1 MLTQAFWTSLR
12 IIAFRA
18 GPEDLPYDAGR
29 VLTSACMAF
38 AVLANTVLAA
48 MMLGVAPVALKA
60 PLLAAVALA
69 VATVLA
75 LGVFTR
81 FMLRTRQ
88 LDNRF
93 QQTFNALLLTSSVL
107 ALALALPIHLLAPL
121 LPAVESYVEKVQQ
134 HPELANDPSAVP
146 DLPGWA
152 GVLSLLLPAL
162 FAWQFA
168 VTAYIYRRAA
178 NTRTAGGIFIAVL
191 CLLAVTSFKTLFSVF
206 IH

>member
-18 GPEDLPYDAGR
+18 GPEDLPYDPGR
-29 VLTSACMAF
+29 TLTGACIAF
-38 AVLANTVLAA
+38 GLLAHAVLGS
-48 MMLGVAPVALKA
+48 MLLSMAQTTIKA
-60 PLLAAVALA
+60 PLLAAALLS

-107 ALALALPIHLLAPL
+107 ALALALPLHLLAPL
-121 LPAVESYVEKVQQ
+121 LPAVESYFEKVQQ
-134 HPELANDPSAVP
+134 HPDLANDPSAVP
-146 DLPGWA
+146 NLPGWA
-152 GVLSLLLPAL
+152 GLLSLLLPMI
-162 FAWQFA
+162 FIWQFA

-191 CLLAVTSFKTLFSVF
+191 CLLAVTSFKTLFSIF

>member
-18 GPEDLPYDAGR
+18 GPEDLPYDPGR
-29 VLTSACMAF
+29 SLTGACVVF
-38 AVLANTVLAA
+38 ALLANTVLAA
-48 MMLGVAPVALKA
+48 MLISVSPVTLKA
-60 PLLAAVALA
+60 PLLAAVVLA
-69 VATVLA
+69 VATVAALA
-75 LGVFTR
+75 VFTR

-93 QQTFNALLLTSSVL
+93 QQTFNALLLTSSAL
-107 ALALALPIHLLAPL
+107 SLALALPLHLLAPL
-121 LPAVESYVEKVQQ
+121 LPSVESYVEKIQQ
-134 HPELANDPSAVP
+134 HPELANDPSAIP

-152 GVLSLLLPAL
+152 GLLSLLLPAL

-168 VTAYIYRRAA
+168 VTSYIYRRAA
-178 NTRTAGGIFIAVL
+178 NTRTAGGIFIALL